1 MIYFI
6 IMYGGLYWGRIRR
19 EKNNFI
25 INLGNLFYSYCDVI
39 FLIFFDV
46 FLISRGNKLWIIVFS
61 GLVCLCVFFIFKII
75 VKIYI
80 LI

>member
-1 MIYFI
+1 MGVCI
-6 IMYGGLYWGRIRR
+6 GGELEGK
-19 EKNNFI
+19 KNNFI

-61 GLVCLCVFFIFKII
+61 GLVCFFYF
-75 VKIYI
+75 
-80 LI
+80 